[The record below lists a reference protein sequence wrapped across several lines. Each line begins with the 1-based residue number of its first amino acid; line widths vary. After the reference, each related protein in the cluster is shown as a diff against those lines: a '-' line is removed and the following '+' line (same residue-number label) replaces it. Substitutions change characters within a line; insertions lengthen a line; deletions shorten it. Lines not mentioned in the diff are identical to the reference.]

1 MNCKIFHLYLDKLDT
16 RRLDKL
22 DTRRLDKL
30 DTRRLDKLDTSHLDR
45 FEASQ
50 LNRFEG
56 SQLDGIE
63 SPWALP
69 PEMQAHVNICEACHR
84 HFQLYQQTLAILE
97 NDAAPN
103 LPADFSA
110 KILAR
115 LEPTLAPAPT
125 AIFNWKRIFVY
136 AGYAFALGLALWF
149 GFKNFDLSAAQKFLH
164 SPAAQQI
171 QQWLAATGATE
182 TLQAFQRFVTNV
194 LSLIPISGSFIEK
207 MFGTEALPRAFNLTL
222 MLLLTFT
229 VAKASVF
236 LEGWVRQ
243 ISRRP

>member
-1 MNCKIFHLYLDKLDT
+1 MNCKIFHLYLDKLEAP
-16 RRLDKL
+16 RLDGL
-22 DTRRLDKL
+22 EAPQ
-30 DTRRLDKLDTSHLDR
+30 LDR
-45 FEASQ
+45 
-50 LNRFEG
+50 L
-56 SQLDGIE
+56 E
-63 SPWALP
+63 SPRALP
-69 PEMQAHVNICEACHR
+69 PEMQAHVNICEACHQ
-84 HFQLYQQTLAILE
+84 HFQLYQQTLSILE
-97 NDAAPN
+97 NDAAPD

-115 LEPTLAPAPT
+115 LEPALAPAH
-125 AIFNWKRIFVY
+125 AVIFNWKRIFIY
-136 AGYAFALGLALWF
+136 AGYAFALALALWF
-149 GFKNFDLSAAQKFLH
+149 GLKNFDWNAAKQFLH

-171 QQWLAATGATE
+171 QQWLTAIGVTE
-182 TLQAFQRFVTNV
+182 TLQAFRRFVTSV
-194 LSLIPISGSFIEK
+194 LSFIPISGSFIEK

>member
-16 RRLDKL
+16 
-22 DTRRLDKL
+22 
-30 DTRRLDKLDTSHLDR
+30 
-45 FEASQ
+45 SQ
-50 LNRFEG
+50 T
-56 SQLDGIE
+56 
-63 SPWALP
+63 LP
-69 PEMQAHVNICEACHR
+69 PEMQAHMNICEACRH

-115 LEPTLAPAPT
+115 LEPALAPAHV
-125 AIFNWKRIFVY
+125 AIFNWKRIFIY
-136 AGYAFALGLALWF
+136 AGYAFALALALWF
-149 GFKNFDLSAAQKFLH
+149 GFKNFDLSAAQQFLH
-164 SPAAQQI
+164 SPVAQQI
-171 QQWLAATGATE
+171 QQWLAAIGATE
-182 TLQAFQRFVTNV
+182 TLLAFQRFVTSV

-236 LEGWVRQ
+236 LESWLRQ
-243 ISRRP
+243 ISRRSS

>member
-1 MNCKIFHLYLDKLDT
+1 MNCKIFHIQLDKLEAPQ
-16 RRLDKL
+16 
-22 DTRRLDKL
+22 
-30 DTRRLDKLDTSHLDR
+30 LDR
-45 FEASQ
+45 
-50 LNRFEG
+50 L
-56 SQLDGIE
+56 E
-63 SPWALP
+63 SPRALP
-69 PEMQAHVNICEACHR
+69 PEMRAHLNLCEACR
-84 HFQLYQQTLAILE
+84 GHFHLYQQTLAILE

-103 LPADFSA
+103 LPADFNA

-115 LEPTLAPAPT
+115 LEPALAPVHA
-125 AIFNWKRIFVY
+125 AAFNWKRVFVY

-149 GFKNFDLSAAQKFLH
+149 GFKNFDWRAAQQLLH

-171 QQWLAATGATE
+171 QQWLAAIGATE
-182 TLQAFQRFVTNV
+182 TLQAFQRFVANV

-236 LEGWVRQ
+236 LESWVRQ

>member
-1 MNCKIFHLYLDKLDT
+1 MNCKIFHILLDKLEAP
-16 RRLDKL
+16 
-22 DTRRLDKL
+22 
-30 DTRRLDKLDTSHLDR
+30 HLDR
-45 FEASQ
+45 FEAP
-50 LNRFEG
+50 
-56 SQLDGIE
+56 QLDGLE
-63 SPWALP
+63 SPRALP
-69 PEMQAHVNICEACHR
+69 PAMQAHVNICEACRH

-115 LEPTLAPAPT
+115 LEPAPAPA

-136 AGYAFALGLALWF
+136 AGYTFALGLALWF
-149 GFKNFDLSAAQKFLH
+149 GSKNFDLTTAKQFLH

-171 QQWLAATGATE
+171 QQWLTATGATE
-182 TLQAFQRFVTNV
+182 TLQTFQRFVTSV

-207 MFGTEALPRAFNLTL
+207 MFGAEALPRAFNLTL

-229 VAKASVF
+229 IAKAAVF
-236 LEGWVRQ
+236 LENWVRQ
-243 ISRRP
+243 ISRRSS